1 MNILQIHNFYKISG
15 GECSVVMSERGMFDA
30 SCHEFVPFTVDSRE
44 IQVYAFGRK
53 VLSFLQIPYNFENYN
68 RLFRLLQTNLPDVA
82 HVHNIFP
89 LLSPSVYSVLKK
101 YHLPVVQTVHNYRFL
116 CPNGLFFINGQ
127 ICEDCLHKGLFSCV
141 KKKCMHDSW
150 ATSAMYAAAVG
161 LAWRTG
167 NIPNNIDIFIALNRF
182 GRDKL
187 IQGGIPAEKIRICGN
202 FIEHIADHPQAKA
215 DYVLYLGRLSSE
227 KGLHTLFKA
236 MQVLPPHVRLKV
248 AGSGPLEPELKDFAA
263 RHLGGKVEFLGFVS
277 GEEKTRLISHALC
290 MVVPSE
296 WYENFPISVVE
307 SLSLGTPV
315 IASRMGGL
323 PEMIEHQETGLLFT
337 AGDAEDL
344 AQQILTI
351 YSDRESTKAM
361 SKAAIEAARV
371 RFSKETHLREL
382 MSIYEEAISMNK

>member
-1 MNILQIHNFYKISG
+1 MHILQIHNFYKTFG
-15 GECSVVMSERGMFDA
+15 GECSVVNAEHKLLECADRQVKICSI
-30 SCHEFVPFTVDSRE
+30 DSNA
-44 IQVYAFGRK
+44 IDQFSFLHK
-53 VLSFLQIPYNFENYN
+53 FMSFLQIPFNFESYL
-68 RLFRLLQTNLPDVA
+68 RLDSHLRLKRPYVA

-127 ICEDCLHKGLFSCV
+127 ICEDCLHRGLFSCV

-187 IQGGIPAEKIRICGN
+187 IQGGVPAEKIRVCGN

-263 RHLGGKVEFLGFVS
+263 RHLGGKVEFLGFVT

-296 WYENFPISVVE
+296 WYEPFGLSVIE
-307 SLSLGTPV
+307 SMALGTPV
-315 IASRMGGL
+315 VASRMGGL

-337 AGDAEDL
+337 AGDAEEL
-344 AQQILTI
+344 AQQILAI
-351 YSDRESTKAM
+351 YSNSALTKAM
-361 SKAAIEAARV
+361 SKAAIETARV

>member
-1 MNILQIHNFYKISG
+1 MDILQIHNYYKLIG
-15 GECSVVMSERGMFDA
+15 GECSVVRAERSLLEGGG
-30 SCHEFVPFTVDSRE
+30 HEVIQYTVNSAE
-44 IQVYAFGRK
+44 IAN
-53 VLSFLQIPYNFENYN
+53 LSLWSKALAFLQIPYNYSSAQ
-68 RLFRLLQTNLPDVA
+68 RLTHFSKTVQLDIA
-82 HVHNIFP
+82 HIHNIFP
-89 LLSPSVYSVLKK
+89 LLSPSIYDVLKK
-101 YHLPVVQTVHNYRFL
+101 HKIPVVQTIHNYRFL
-116 CPNGLFFINGQ
+116 CPNGLFFIKGQ
-127 ICEDCLHKGLFSCV
+127 ICEDCLHNGLFSCV

-263 RHLGGKVEFLGFVS
+263 RHLGGKVEFLGFVT

-290 MVVPSE
+290 VVVPSE
-296 WYENFPISVVE
+296 CYENFPISVVE

-337 AGDAEDL
+337 AGDAEEL

-351 YSDRESTKAM
+351 YSDSALTKAM
-361 SKAAIEAARV
+361 SKAAIETARV